1 VLELWTFL
9 LREVG
14 VSEEVMSIVVLEVT
28 NSEDVARVV
37 LTGPDRL
44 TFETGLVVERALAVE
59 PALVVESAH
68 GEWART
74 VLAI

>member
-1 VLELWTFL
+1 MLELWTL
-9 LREVG
+9 GEVG
-14 VSEEVMSIVVLEVT
+14 DSEEGMSIVVLEVT

-59 PALVVESAH
+59 TALVVKSAH